1 MSRSK
6 KTDWMALNPKVSIIT
21 VVKDDSRGLTR
32 TLKSILN
39 QDFNDYECLIVIG
52 GSDLETY
59 EVAKIFTLKDPRI
72 RWMKELSTGIYG
84 AMNDGI
90 RSTSGIFMNF
100 MNAGDSFADKDSL
113 GALVR
118 ELDRGRATLVIGRFQ
133 IDGNSRFDH
142 RGPIGEFNSFDF
154 AFNRN
159 WGNHQAMLLKRSDSP
174 ILYDVKYKIAAD
186 FKFVLQNL
194 VKGVGFRSDCIVAS
208 ISSGG
213 VSDINLVAGYL
224 EKFKIRK
231 EIFGS
236 WKIRLVNYFWTIA
249 AILKRI
255 IKNTMNILLPK
266 SL

>member
-1 MSRSK
+1 
-6 KTDWMALNPKVSIIT
+6 MALNPKVSIIT
-21 VVKDDSRGLTR
+21 VVKDDSSGLTR
-32 TLKSILN
+32 TLKSVLS
-39 QDFNDYECLIVIG
+39 QDFKAFECLIVIG

-59 EVAKIFTLKDPRI
+59 EVAKIFTLEDPRI
-72 RWMKELSTGIYG
+72 RWMKEQSTGIYG

-90 RSTSGIFMNF
+90 QNTSGIYMNF
-100 MNAGDSFADKDSL
+100 MNAGDRFAAKDSL

-118 ELDRGRATLVIGRFQ
+118 ELDGSRATLVIGRFQ
-133 IDGNSRFDH
+133 IDGNSRFDE
-142 RGPIGEFNSFDF
+142 RGPIGEFDSFDF

-159 WGNHQAMLLKRSDSP
+159 WGNHQAMLFQRSGSP
-174 ILYDVKYKIAAD
+174 LSYDIKYRIAAD

-194 VKGVGFRSDCIVAS
+194 VKGVGFRTDCIVAS

-236 WKIRLVNYFWTIA
+236 WKIGLVNYIWTIA
-249 AILKRI
+249 AISKRI
-255 IKNTMNILLPK
+255 LKSITKTLFPK